1 MNRRTRLRIALASTL
16 PTALVLPV
24 LCLLAALGTVPW
36 SLLLA
41 VPVALA
47 LLAAFNFATRRGCS
61 GRERGAAARR

>member
-24 LCLLAALGTVPW
+24 LCLLAALGVVPW
-36 SLLLA
+36 SVLLA

-47 LLAAFNFATRRGCS
+47 LHAAFTFVTRPGCS
-61 GRERGAAARR
+61 GGERGAAAKR